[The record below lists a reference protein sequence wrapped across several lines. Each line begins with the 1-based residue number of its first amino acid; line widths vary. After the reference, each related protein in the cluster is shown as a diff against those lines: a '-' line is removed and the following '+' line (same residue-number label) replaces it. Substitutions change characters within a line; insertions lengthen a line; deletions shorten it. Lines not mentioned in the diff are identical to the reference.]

1 MGMIMPSIRRN
12 HGKEGLMNSIYRKS
26 VLVVLAGRILGLFGG
41 ETILHQAKAQEVT
54 QGPKFKV
61 DPLWPQALPDRWV
74 TGSVGGT
81 CVDAKDH
88 VFTVNRGDL
97 SPKEKKNAT
106 QAPPIIEFDQAGQ
119 MVNAW
124 GNYETLPGRPHGC
137 FVDYEGNIWI
147 AGNEDAIVQ
156 KYSHDGSKL
165 LLQIGTKG
173 HFDTSDGTMAGA
185 AMNSSHTFL
194 NLPSHI
200 AVDPANGDV
209 YITDGYGNRRVVVFD
224 RDGKFL
230 RQWGLQ
236 GTVAQTD
243 DGIPGVFLKVVH
255 CIVIANDGLVYVC
268 DRLGGRIEVF
278 DKIGNFKRNILIP
291 SKTAPLTGVGSAC
304 WVDFSPDKEQKYMYV
319 ANCGDEEIRVMDH
332 ATGKTLST
340 FGRPGHQAG
349 QFENLHSLSVD
360 SKGDIIVGETL
371 GGHRAQMF
379 RLVAQ

>member
-1 MGMIMPSIRRN
+1 MIAPSIHRDQEKLN
-12 HGKEGLMNSIYRKS
+12 LMKSIQWKRA
-26 VLVVLAGRILGLFGG
+26 VAVLAVCILWVFGRESFMQ
-41 ETILHQAKAQEVT
+41 TAKAQQVAE
-54 QGPKFKV
+54 GPKFKV
-61 DPLWPQALPDRWV
+61 DPLWPQPLPDRWV

-106 QAPPIIEFDQAGQ
+106 QAPPIIEYDPAGQ

-124 GNYETLPGRPHGC
+124 GNYETFPARPHGC
-137 FVDYEGNIWI
+137 FVDYEGNVWI

-156 KYSHDGSKL
+156 KYTHDGGKL

-173 HFDTSDGTMAGA
+173 LFDTSDGTMAGA
-185 AMNSSHTFL
+185 PMNSSHTLL
-194 NLPSHI
+194 NLPSSI
-200 AVDPANGDV
+200 AVDPTNGDV

-230 RQWGLQ
+230 RQWGVQ

-243 DGIPGVFLKVVH
+243 EGVPGVFLKVVH
-255 CIVIANDGLVYVC
+255 CVVIANDGLLYVC

-278 DKIGNFKRNILIP
+278 DKMGNFKRNIVIP
-291 SKTAPLTGVGSAC
+291 SKTARSTGVGAAC
-304 WVDFSPDKEQKYMYV
+304 WVDFSPDKGQKYMYV
-319 ANCGDEEIRVMDH
+319 ADCGDEEVRVMDH
-332 ATGKTLST
+332 ATGKTLSS

-360 SKGDIIVGETL
+360 SKGDIIIGETL
-371 GGHRAQMF
+371 GGHRTQMF
-379 RLVAQ
+379 RPVTQ